1 MSQRDL
7 VAELRAAR
15 IEAPS
20 EVRARVRLIAAAD
33 TTPVR
38 RRAFTWRRALVVALP
53 VAAAVAARSSSRGRP
68 IAHRQ
73 QCPSSGPASQ
83 PLGAFGRP
91 AEVVLDSGHPAPG
104 AVGDARA
111 TLRRLPRRCASRRRA
126 VSRPASSARSRSP
139 SRSAATPARS
149 TRPPPAQA
157 GSADLALKIPRTH
170 IQEAIARLSAIGT
183 ITAEQVDVQ
192 DLQTGLNAT
201 DRTIARL
208 QSQLADLRSRASVHA
223 HERAHRRS
231 RRFRSSA
238 SSVARPP
245 RFGRPATPRSGCIS
259 APPPRRRRKAHH
271 GPLHGLGVAFRWLGI
286 GAVYTLAL
294 GAPLLLV
301 VLARVDRDAD
311 DPQAPRGRSAQPFL
325 IWAKIRNVG
334 SPTGSSSNSGLMQP
348 SSSSSRDS

>member
-33 TTPVR
+33 TTPVQR
-38 RRAFTWRRALVVALP
+38 RTFTWRRALVVALP
-53 VAAAVAARSSSRGRP
+53 VAAAVAAAIVVTRPSHGPPTAVPVERAAGVAAGSAPSAAQQKSFSTRSP
-68 IAHRQ
+68 
-73 QCPSSGPASQ
+73 
-83 PLGAFGRP
+83 
-91 AEVVLDSGHPAPG
+91 VTPAPSATRVQRYG
-104 AVGDARA
+104 AYLALRVPTPGGISTGVKRA
-111 TLRRLPRRCASRRRA
+111 LQITKSLGGYAGS
-126 VSRPASSARSRSP
+126 VH
-139 SRSAATPARS
+139 AT
-149 TRPPPAQA
+149 TTGQA
-157 GSADLALKIPRTH
+157 GSADLTLKIPRTH

-208 QSQLADLRSRASVHA
+208 QSQLAGLRAGPPSTLTSERIAALVLQIQAPPACPGRHGSVGTLRHGPAASR
-223 HERAHRRS
+223 HRR
-231 RRFRSSA
+231 
-238 SSVARPP
+238 PE
-245 RFGRPATPRSGCIS
+245 GGE
-259 APPPRRRRKAHH
+259 AHH

-301 VLARVDRDAD
+301 VWLVWIATRTIRRRREDALLS
-311 DPQAPRGRSAQPFL
+311 RS
-325 IWAKIRNVG
+325 
-334 SPTGSSSNSGLMQP
+334 
-348 SSSSSRDS
+348 